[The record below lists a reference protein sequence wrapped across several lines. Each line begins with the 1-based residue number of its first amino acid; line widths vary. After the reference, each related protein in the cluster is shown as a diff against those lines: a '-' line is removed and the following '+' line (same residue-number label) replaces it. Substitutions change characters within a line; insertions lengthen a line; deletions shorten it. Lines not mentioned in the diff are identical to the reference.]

1 MTQKLSFP
9 GIGSGSVWLQHG
21 PYPALASELGIALS
35 STIIKEPPWQR
46 VGGAV
51 SGGQD
56 VCTGGEWA
64 CWACLQSGGAAGSGV
79 AWRTE
84 RGEAGVADWSL
95 MVGGPAI
102 GGWDKDLYFPHWNG
116 RL

>member
-1 MTQKLSFP
+1 M
-9 GIGSGSVWLQHG
+9 
-21 PYPALASELGIALS
+21 
-35 STIIKEPPWQR
+35 
-46 VGGAV
+46 
-51 SGGQD
+51 GGQD